1 MKNLPPIIRI
11 FIEEYNEN
19 WISYFLW
26 TSPELEW
33 FLVEANSIEELKE
46 ETPWVIKMYIEAI
59 NEVEENKK
67 KQYFKNLLSK
77 KTLNISFNWEQ
88 QLALA

>member
-1 MKNLPPIIRI
+1 
-11 FIEEYNEN
+11 
-19 WISYFLW
+19 
-26 TSPELEW
+26 
-33 FLVEANSIEELKE
+33 
-46 ETPWVIKMYIEAI
+46 MYIEAI

-77 KTLNISFNWEQ
+77 KTLNISFNWKQ